1 MFNSLHKA
9 RNPSIVA
16 RGLLTEQGQCVSLSC
31 CVVFAKVSTQCAVLW
46 GGSWIVYVRCCCIIQ
61 EIIHSKT
68 WCIR

>member
-31 CVVFAKVSTQCAVLW
+31 CVVFAKVSTQCAVLICNQLERFFEAVAELFMY
-46 GGSWIVYVRCCCIIQ
+46 GVVA
-61 EIIHSKT
+61 
-68 WCIR
+68 